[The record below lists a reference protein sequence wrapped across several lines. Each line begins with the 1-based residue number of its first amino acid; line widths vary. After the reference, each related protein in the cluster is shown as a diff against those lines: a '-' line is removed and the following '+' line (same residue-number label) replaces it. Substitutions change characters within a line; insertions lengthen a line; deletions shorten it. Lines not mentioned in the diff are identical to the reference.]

1 MELILRTSTDG
12 DVRRLYLFGHCLR
25 TRKWDHESA
34 QCIILKK
41 ERKKEFMQTLRFRR
55 CVAVLHDG
63 EEWALKLTVKG
74 VQNEL

>member
-1 MELILRTSTDG
+1 M
-12 DVRRLYLFGHCLR
+12 R
-25 TRKWDHESA
+25 TRKWDHESS